1 MEYYY
6 SSSEINKAIKR
17 LEEDIAR
24 LKHEESINDSFKAS
38 MVENIEDVRPEYD
51 YNAVQAKLAE
61 LEGKQRYLK
70 HQLNCFNTTSMVEDF
85 DMTID
90 EVLVYMPQLTEKK
103 NKYHRML
110 MIPPKSRV
118 SSFGGGSSAI
128 IDYEYINYNLKDVEG
143 DYNAVRDR
151 LTLLQQNLDKIN
163 NEKRISLRFPL

>member
-6 SSSEINKAIKR
+6 SSSEVNKAIKKII
-17 LEEDIAR
+17 EDIVR
-24 LKHEESINDSFKAS
+24 LKYEENINRSFKAS
-38 MVENIEDVRPEYD
+38 IAENIEDVRPEYD

-61 LEGKQRYLK
+61 LEDKQRYLK
-70 HQLNCFNTTSMVEDF
+70 HQLNVFNTTTKVEDF

-103 NKYHRML
+103 DKYRRML
-110 MIPPKSRV
+110 MASPKARV

-143 DYNAVRDR
+143 DYNAVRDK
-151 LTLLQQNLDKIN
+151 LILLQQNLDKIN
-163 NEKRISLRFPL
+163 NEKRISLSFPL